1 MNRRIAFSFIA
12 IYCLAA
18 GLGFF
23 LSGDSATEDAQPAS
37 YILQGK
43 STQAVVDA
51 VDAVNG
57 QITHE
62 FRMINAVAA
71 TLTLEQHDDL
81 LVNPAIIAINEDA
94 PVKTASRVK
103 ALTAS
108 VGSVDSAAPAIADL

>member
-23 LSGDSATEDAQPAS
+23 LSDDSATEDLRPAS

-43 STQAVVDA
+43 STRAVADA
-51 VDAVNG
+51 VESVNG

-71 TLTLEQHDDL
+71 TLTSRQKQILQKNPVILAITDD
-81 LVNPAIIAINEDA
+81 VPEST
-94 PVKTASRVK
+94 TAGTS
-103 ALTAS
+103 
-108 VGSVDSAAPAIADL
+108 